1 MPELKP
7 CILVIDDNEEALT
20 LVRHVMEKEKYRVV
34 TATSAKAAAAALE
47 NEPVDLALLD
57 IMMPGIDGYT
67 LCRQIRARSLLPII
81 ILSSLESDEDVVRGL
96 DAGADDYIIKPYSK
110 AVLLAR
116 VRAALRRGQK

>member
-1 MPELKP
+1 
-7 CILVIDDNEEALT
+7 
-20 LVRHVMEKEKYRVV
+20 MEKEKYRVV